1 METRETEVIGFV
13 SGIDSSPSKARVA
26 MPFKIVN
33 AEPSPHTNSSVYL
46 FTFSYPYF

>member
-13 SGIDSSPSKARVA
+13 SDIDSGPSKARVA

-33 AEPSPHTNSSVYL
+33 AEPSLHTNSSVYL
-46 FTFSYPYF
+46 FTISYP